1 VVKEPLKEKETV
13 KEVIREVKEIKY
25 GVDPELKKIMD
36 EQLQLQRQLNE
47 KLLKE
52 EQESH
57 KAELE
62 RLKNL
67 HEQEIKRRI

>member
-1 VVKEPLKEKETV
+1 MREPVKEKETV

-57 KAELE
+57 KAEL
-62 RLKNL
+62 
-67 HEQEIKRRI
+67 